1 MVIVSVLS
9 MVFGLSG
16 CSGNEKYT
24 VDEIVSFHTSDYGT
38 ERFPVYSFAL
48 QKEDDNWFF
57 SASCYVGSQKEHYTS
72 FVLSASRR
80 KMQKDFLKSSARMV
94 R

>member
-1 MVIVSVLS
+1 MSVLS

-48 QKEDDNWFF
+48 QK
-57 SASCYVGSQKEHYTS
+57 VRTGSFLQAAMREAKRSITHRL
-72 FVLSASRR
+72 VLSRSRR
-80 KMQKDFLKSSARMV
+80 KTQKDFLKSSV
-94 R
+94 RTVR